1 MVDAATG
8 GVLGEVTVDATA
20 QGYAELVEFANN
32 HATLRAWAIEGT
44 GGHGAG
50 LSRHLLESSELV
62 IELDRPKR
70 AARRNGAKSDPL
82 DAIRAAREAMG
93 RPRLGSPRSG
103 GERRALS
110 VLLAARRSAIHAST
124 EAQQQVFS
132 LVIAAP
138 EPIRARF
145 RGQKLAAMLNTA
157 AKLRVQSAWDVET
170 TSTVV
175 ALRALARRAHAML
188 KEARELQKAMVAI
201 IRSWRPELLE
211 EFGVGPIVAAAVLCA
226 WSHPGRIHSEAAFAM
241 LAGVAPIPA
250 NSGQGHHPSSAQPLR
265 RPAPQPG
272 PAHRGTDPHPVP
284 GSHPRLRRPT
294 RQRRQ
299 DQPRD
304 QTMPSPPRRP
314 RPVPPPRKRGRHRL
328 TKYRSVAGRLS
339 VGRFSDQMVARRCL
353 RPHPTSSRFA
363 NPPPASQRPR
373 DGRCHPGLISRR
385 GPPSPGS
392 FGKPSRRPASV
403 LHPVRGR

>member
-1 MVDAATG
+1 MNSLTDLREVVDVVIGVDTHVHTHSAAVVDAATG
-8 GVLGEVTVDATA
+8 GVLDEITVEATA
-20 QGYAELVEFANN
+20 EGYAELVEFANN

-50 LSRHLLESSELV
+50 LSRHLLETSEIV

-82 DAIRAAREAMG
+82 DAIRAAREAMA
-93 RPRLGSPRSG
+93 RPRLGTPRSG
-103 GERRALS
+103 GERQALS
-110 VLLAARRSAIHAST
+110 VLLAARRSAINAST

-157 AKLRVQSAWDVET
+157 ANLRVHSSWDVET

-175 ALRALARRAHAML
+175 ALRTLARRAHAML
-188 KEARELQKAMVAI
+188 KEARELQKAIVAI
-201 IRSWRPELLE
+201 IRSWRPDLLE
-211 EFGVGPIVAAAVLCA
+211 EFGVGPIVAATVLCA

-250 NSGQGHHPSSAQPLR
+250 NSGQVTTRYRLNRYGDRQPQQR
-265 RPAPQPG
+265 T
-272 PAHRGTDPHPVP
+272 AHRGPEPDPVP
-284 GSHPRLRRPT
+284 ASHPRLRRPPH
-294 RQRRQ
+294 RRRQ

-304 QTMPSPPRRP
+304 QTLPCPLRRP
-314 RPVPPPRKRGRHRL
+314 RPLPPTRKRGRSGL
-328 TKYRSVAGRLS
+328 TKHRSVALPNARVAATPDALCGAEGLS
-339 VGRFSDQMVARRCL
+339 
-353 RPHPTSSRFA
+353 
-363 NPPPASQRPR
+363 
-373 DGRCHPGLISRR
+373 
-385 GPPSPGS
+385 
-392 FGKPSRRPASV
+392 K
-403 LHPVRGR
+403 